1 MKLEKYAIALKKS
14 IFHFQFVIL
23 DLPLEEIRSSGFS
36 SMTNLKLQIENE
48 KCFS

>member
-1 MKLEKYAIALKKS
+1 MLDAIGFKKN

-23 DLPLEEIRSSGFS
+23 YLIFEEIRSIRLS